1 MNVDPRKLRQRRRDL
16 ASLVGDTSDPSER
29 DEPHLEK
36 LSFSARDV
44 HLLKQGV
51 SVQWLARAF
60 RMTRHHVEKKL
71 RACPVQSMGDWG
83 NPMYDLVEAAAYL
96 VEPKVDIKEY
106 LKTAKDEDLPEKFRE
121 SVWNSKL
128 KKQRWEEKAGHLW
141 RTEYIMDRM
150 GEVLANT
157 RQSVQ
162 QIPDRVERIAGLSIE
177 QYRIVRNATDEV
189 LTQIYE
195 EIVAMQEGASTFN
208 QLHDE
213 ALPDEKPDREDL
225 A

>member
-1 MNVDPRKLRQRRRDL
+1 MTLTPRQRRDRRREMQALLGEAEEDDFGPYES
-16 ASLVGDTSDPSER
+16 AQ
-29 DEPHLEK
+29 
-36 LSFSARDV
+36 LSFSAKDV
-44 HLLKQGV
+44 HKLKNGV
-51 SVQWLARAF
+51 SIQWLARAF
-60 RMTRHHVEKKL
+60 RMTRHIVEKKL
-71 RACPVQSMGDWG
+71 RKCPVAGSGEFG
-83 NPMYDLVEAAAYL
+83 NPLYDLVEAAAFL

-106 LKTAKDEDLPEKFRE
+106 LKTAKDDELPERLRE
-121 SVWNSKL
+121 SIWNSKL

-189 LTQIYE
+189 LNQIYE

-213 ALPDEKPDREDL
+213 ALPEERPDREDL

>member
-1 MNVDPRKLRQRRRDL
+1 MTLTPRQRRDRRREMQALLGEAEEDDF
-16 ASLVGDTSDPSER
+16 GP
-29 DEPHLEK
+29 DESAQ
-36 LSFSARDV
+36 LSFSAKDV
-44 HLLKQGV
+44 HKLKNGV
-51 SVQWLARAF
+51 SIQWLARAF
-60 RMTRHHVEKKL
+60 RMTRHIVEKKL
-71 RACPVQSMGDWG
+71 RKCPVAGSGEFG
-83 NPMYDLVEAAAYL
+83 NPLYDLVEAAGYL

-106 LKTAKDEDLPEKFRE
+106 LKTAKDDELPERLRE
-121 SVWNSKL
+121 SIWNSKL

-189 LTQIYE
+189 LNQIYE

-213 ALPDEKPDREDL
+213 ALPEERPDREDL

>member
-1 MNVDPRKLRQRRRDL
+1 MTLTPRQRRDRRREMQALLGEAEEDDF
-16 ASLVGDTSDPSER
+16 GP
-29 DEPHLEK
+29 DESAQ
-36 LSFSARDV
+36 LSFSAKDV
-44 HLLKQGV
+44 HKLKNGV
-51 SVQWLARAF
+51 SIQWLARAF
-60 RMTRHHVEKKL
+60 RMTRHIVEKKL
-71 RACPVQSMGDWG
+71 RKCPVAGSGEFG
-83 NPMYDLVEAAAYL
+83 NPLYDLVEAAAYL

-106 LKTAKDEDLPEKFRE
+106 LKTAKDDELPERLRE
-121 SVWNSKL
+121 SIWNSKL

-189 LTQIYE
+189 LNQIYE

-213 ALPDEKPDREDL
+213 ALPEERPDREDL